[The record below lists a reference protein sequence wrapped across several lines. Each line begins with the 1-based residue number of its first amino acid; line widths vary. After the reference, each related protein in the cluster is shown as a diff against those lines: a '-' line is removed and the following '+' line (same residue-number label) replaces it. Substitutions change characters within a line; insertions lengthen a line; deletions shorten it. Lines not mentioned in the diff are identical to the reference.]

1 MIIGIGVDLISVE
14 RVQKAMERSGERFK
28 NRVFT
33 AAEQAYCDAMKMKYQ
48 HYAAR
53 FAAKEAVMKS
63 FGIGWSKGVAW
74 TDIEVINLA
83 SGQPT
88 IKLHGKLA
96 EIGEEKKASAIH
108 VTISH
113 QSGYAI
119 ATAIAEG

>member
-1 MIIGIGVDLISVE
+1 MTIGIGVDLISVE
-14 RVQKAMERSGERFK
+14 RIQKAMERSGERFK

-33 AAEQAYCDAMKMKYQ
+33 TIEQAYCEAMKLKYQ

-74 TDIEVINLA
+74 TDIEVINLD

-88 IKLHGKLA
+88 IKLHGRVA
-96 EIGEEKKASAIH
+96 EIAREKNASIVH

-113 QSGYAI
+113 QGGYAI
-119 ATAIAEG
+119 ATAVAEA